1 MLFSK
6 KIKKTVHVE
15 GMSCQHCVAHV
26 KSALE
31 SIDGVSNAKVDLDSK
46 TAVIKSS
53 AEISDSDIR
62 KVVDEAGYKVTEI
75 E

>member
-1 MLFSK
+1 MLFGK

-31 SIDGVSNAKVDLDSK
+31 SIDRVSNVKVDLDSK
-46 TAVIKSS
+46 TAIIKSS
-53 AEISDSDIR
+53 AEINDDDIK
-62 KVVDEAGYKVTEI
+62 KVIDEAGYKAAGI